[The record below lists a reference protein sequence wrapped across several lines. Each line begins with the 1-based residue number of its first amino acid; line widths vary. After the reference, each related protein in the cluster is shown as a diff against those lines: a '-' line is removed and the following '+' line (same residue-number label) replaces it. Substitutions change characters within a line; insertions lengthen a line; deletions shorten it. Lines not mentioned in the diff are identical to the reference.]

1 MSGTMPAARG
11 GETLSGVGAPD
22 EVVPPGA
29 GAAPNT
35 ETPTTP
41 VPRRGLG
48 SSSQLDGRAGWAA
61 LPRRQ
66 RRLPALLRVPPLR
79 RPVTPVTRWALR
91 TLSVVV
97 PLGLWLVL
105 SASGTVDE
113 KFLPS
118 PLDVGSA
125 GWELLRTGELAT
137 DTWASV
143 QRILLGFGIAA
154 AISIPLGFAMG
165 AFGWAQDLFE
175 PIIGLI
181 RYMPASAFIPLLI
194 LWMGL
199 EEAPK
204 VTLLVI
210 GVVFF
215 NTLMTADVVR
225 RVPRDLLDVS
235 ATLGATPGEVLRKV
249 MFPYALPGVIDAL
262 RVNAAAAWN
271 FVVVAELIA
280 ADEGLGHHINQ
291 AIRFTRTDEIFAV
304 LIVIGLIGLVIDI
317 GLRILRDR
325 VGKWAP

>member
-1 MSGTMPAARG
+1 VNDDDGSRRIDDVTTSMAAVGAARPDTG
-11 GETLSGVGAPD
+11 AVAVTAAPGPADGTSFTDGAP
-22 EVVPPGA
+22 P
-29 GAAPNT
+29 
-35 ETPTTP
+35 
-41 VPRRGLG
+41 
-48 SSSQLDGRAGWAA
+48 SSREGWPA
-61 LPRRQ
+61 LPQRR
-66 RRLPALLRVPPLR
+66 RRLPPWLRMPPPR
-79 RPVTPVTRWALR
+79 RPVTPATRWILR
-91 TLSVVV
+91 IASVAV
-97 PLGLWLVL
+97 PLTVWIVL
-105 SASGTVDE
+105 SESGAVDA

-118 PLDVGSA
+118 PLDVVAA
-125 GWELLRTGELAT
+125 GWDMLRSGELGT

-143 QRILLGFGIAA
+143 RRILLGFGIAA

-175 PIIGLI
+175 PIIGLV

-194 LWMGL
+194 IWMGL
-199 EEAPK
+199 DEAPK

-235 ATLGATPGEVLRKV
+235 ATLGASSGVILRKV
-249 MFPYALPGVIDAL
+249 MLPYALPGVIDAL

-280 ADEGLGHHINQ
+280 ATSGLGYHINQ
-291 AIRFTRTDEIFAV
+291 AQRLIRTDEIFAV
-304 LIVIGLIGLVIDI
+304 LIVIGFIGLIIDI

-325 VGKWAP
+325 VGRWVP